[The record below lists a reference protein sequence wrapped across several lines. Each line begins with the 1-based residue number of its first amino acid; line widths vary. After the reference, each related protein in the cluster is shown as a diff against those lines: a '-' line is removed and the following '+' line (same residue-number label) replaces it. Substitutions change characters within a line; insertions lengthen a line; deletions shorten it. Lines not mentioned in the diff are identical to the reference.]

1 VKNQANTYGYYLTE
15 DSDTIEFRG
24 DFEQNVIFLPTKN
37 PDEQLN
43 YKVFV
48 SPKKAINFGI
58 QIVGGTNPNVVYI
71 PQHIYKDLQIAY
83 NENNPYYTIK
93 DITIIKL
100 DFTDSGNSLI
110 KYLKTKYETTK
121 DTELSKIG
129 NAGSTG
135 IKSYAGF
142 DASGNP
148 IDEDILKQI
157 LYLYEEQNDIIFVDK
172 DDELVTED
180 IVKNRAFKSNRIL
193 GDFTYISNYFDSSGK
208 FKESLLNS
216 KENIKVED
224 ATIKSILQL
233 PDFLKDTADKTL
245 TDVNSI
251 YKNNI
256 TLEEKIV
263 NAPKVLGLA
272 MNGLSKVAPLFS
284 GVRDKV
290 SQLKAQNAQKKLA
303 EAKALG
309 GALRG
314 QLEGGVA
321 GVRGQLEGQ
330 VAGVRGQL
338 EGQVAGVRGQATDAI
353 NNVKGLFS
361 TSKALVS
368 QYKTSVSLKAEGGL
382 SNQFTIPSANG
393 LSNKFAIPSSGV
405 SNPFNIPGTSGESNP
420 FNIPGAT
427 GTSNRFNI
435 PGTSGTSNPFRI
447 GGSGTSNPFSIPGAT
462 GTSNPFNIP
471 SLGTS
476 NSFNI
481 PSIGTSNS
489 FSIPGTSGVS
499 NPFRLGGSGTSNPFN
514 IPGTSGESNPFR
526 IGGAT
531 GTSNPFRIGGTSN
544 TSNPFRIGGTSNTS
558 NPFRIG
564 GSAES
569 LKAANSDF
577 LKF

>member
-1 VKNQANTYGYYLTE
+1 VKNQSNTYGYYLTE

-24 DFEQNVIFLPTKN
+24 DFEKNVIFLPTKN

-48 SPKKAINFGI
+48 SPKKAINFAI

-100 DFTDSGNSLI
+100 DFTDSGNGLV
-110 KYLKTKYETTK
+110 KYLKAKYETSK

-135 IKSYAGF
+135 IVNYAGF
-142 DASGNP
+142 DVSGNP
-148 IDEDILKQI
+148 IDENILKQI

-172 DDELVTED
+172 DVELVTED
-180 IVKNRAFKSNRIL
+180 IVKNRAYKSNRIL
-193 GDFTYISNYFDSSGK
+193 GDFTYISNYFDSGGK

-216 KENIKVED
+216 KENIKIED
-224 ATIKSILQL
+224 TTIKSILQL
-233 PDFLKDTADKTL
+233 PDFLKDTTDKTL

-256 TLEEKIV
+256 TVPEAIV
-263 NAPKVLGLA
+263 NAPKVLGLV
-272 MNGLSKVAPLFS
+272 MNGLSKVAPLIS
-284 GVRDKV
+284 GVKDKL
-290 SQLKAQNAQKKLA
+290 SQLKAQSAQKKLA
-303 EAKALG
+303 EARALG

-314 QLEGGVA
+314 QLEGGVD
-321 GVRGQLEGQ
+321 GIRGQLEGGLED
-330 VAGVRGQL
+330 ARGQVT
-338 EGQVAGVRGQATDAI
+338 EGVDKI
-353 NNVKGLFS
+353 KGLFS
-361 TSKALVS
+361 TSKQLVS
-368 QYKTSVSLKAEGGL
+368 QYKTSVSLKAEEGL
-382 SNQFTIPSANG
+382 SNQFTIPSTNG
-393 LSNKFAIPSSGV
+393 LSNKFAIPA
-405 SNPFNIPGTSGESNP
+405 IGTSNP
-420 FNIPGAT
+420 FNIPGA
-427 GTSNRFNI
+427 S
-435 PGTSGTSNPFRI
+435 
-447 GGSGTSNPFSIPGAT
+447 

-489 FSIPGTSGVS
+489 FNIPSIGTSNSFNIPGASGVS
-499 NPFRLGGSGTSNPFN
+499 NPFRIGGSGTSNSFNIPGASGVSNPFN
-514 IPGTSGESNPFR
+514 IPGTSAVSNPFSV
-526 IGGAT
+526 GGS
-531 GTSNPFRIGGTSN
+531 GTSNPFRIGGSGTSN
-544 TSNPFRIGGTSNTS
+544 QFSIPGASGTSNSFRIGGSGTSNPFRL
-558 NPFRIG
+558 G

-577 LKF
+577 LKL

>member
-1 VKNQANTYGYYLTE
+1 MKNQANTYGYYLTE

-24 DFEQNVIFLPTKN
+24 DFEQNVLFLPTKN
-37 PDEQLN
+37 PDAQLN

-71 PQHIYKDLQIAY
+71 PQHIYKDLQVAY

-100 DFTDSGNSLI
+100 DFTDTGSSI
-110 KYLKTKYETTK
+110 IEYLKDKFELAAAG
-121 DTELSKIG
+121 DLSKIA
-129 NAGSTG
+129 NAGTTA
-135 IKSYAGF
+135 IVNYAGF
-142 DASGNP
+142 DESGNP
-148 IDEDILKQI
+148 VDEDILKQI

-172 DDELVTED
+172 DDELVTD
-180 IVKNRAFKSNRIL
+180 AIVKNRGYRSNRIL
-193 GDFTYISNYFDSSGK
+193 GDFTYISNYFDKSGK
-208 FKESLLNS
+208 FNANLLNS
-216 KENIKVED
+216 RDSIKIET
-224 ATIKSILQL
+224 ATINSILQL
-233 PDFLKDTADKTL
+233 NDFIKGTSNKTL
-245 TDVNSI
+245 QDVNSI

-256 TLEEKIV
+256 TVEEKII
-263 NAPKVLGLA
+263 NAPKILGLV
-272 MNGLSKVAPLFS
+272 MRGLSKVAPLFS
-284 GVRDKV
+284 SVRDKV
-290 SQLKAQNAQKKLA
+290 SQLKAQKAQKKLE
-303 EAKALG
+303 EARALG
-309 GALRG
+309 GSI
-314 QLEGGVA
+314 
-321 GVRGQLEGQ
+321 
-330 VAGVRGQL
+330 
-338 EGQVAGVRGQATDAI
+338 RGQATDAVD
-353 NNVKGLFS
+353 NVKGLFS
-361 TSKALVS
+361 TSNALFS

-393 LSNKFAIPSSGV
+393 LSNKFAIPSFGA

-420 FNIPGAT
+420 FNIPGT
-427 GTSNRFNI
+427 SGESNPFTVPSLGTSNRFNI
-435 PGTSGTSNPFRI
+435 PGASGTSNPFRLGGNNTSNPFNIPGATGTSNPFRI
-447 GGSGTSNPFSIPGAT
+447 GGS

-489 FSIPGTSGVS
+489 FNIPGTSGVS

-514 IPGTSGESNPFR
+514 IPGTSGESNPFS
-526 IGGAT
+526 IGGSGT
-531 GTSNPFRIGGTSN
+531 SNPFKIGGTSGTSNPFRIGS
-544 TSNPFRIGGTSNTS
+544 SATS

-569 LKAANSDF
+569 LKVANSDF